1 VADTEIEDA
10 IANGTFEFTEETDD
24 DDDDDDEDD
33 NKKKFPILGV
43 VVGVLISLMIFIG
56 IKCCMQK
63 KNE

>member
-1 VADTEIEDA
+1 MADTEIEDA